1 MTPSRGR
8 LRFFSRPAA
17 SCFPEKLFFFL
28 LSSHR
33 WQTTGRKLL
42 AKAAIAQHL

>member
-8 LRFFSRPAA
+8 LRFFPPTCRVLFS
-17 SCFPEKLFFFL
+17 EKLFFFL